1 VITAAMWMAC
11 HVQRLPTARSLL
23 SSPKRAWL
31 LLIGLPIAFTIV
43 SDPVANWSRR
53 KLGAAWRQCYAVS
66 KMKHLV
72 FASLAFLTL
81 IAVAAVIT
89 AAD

>member
-1 VITAAMWMAC
+1 VTHICRRTEL
-11 HVQRLPTARSLL
+11 QTTFSELFLPLPTRTPSARLVIRRAASSFGRL
-23 SSPKRAWL
+23 SPIRMAWTLSPMGPA
-31 LLIGLPIAFTIV
+31 
-43 SDPVANWSRR
+43 
-53 KLGAAWRQCYAVS
+53 

-72 FASLAFLTL
+72 FASFAFLTL

>member
-1 VITAAMWMAC
+1 LPRGGLANVARVCEQEPLPKTADELSLVNQLYQAGKY
-11 HVQRLPTARSLL
+11 AR
-23 SSPKRAWL
+23 
-31 LLIGLPIAFTIV
+31 TV
-43 SDPVANWSRR
+43 STMGSA
-53 KLGAAWRQCYAVS
+53 
-66 KMKHLV
+66 KMKHLF